1 MLKKSKMKI
10 KRRNTEP
17 SVNVPVVSLLNNTRA
32 ETDPVDPDGES
43 EPFQTMS
50 YNFTN

>member
-17 SVNVPVVSLLNNTRA
+17 SVNLAVNQSNQRT
-32 ETDPVDPDGES
+32 ETDPVDPEGES
-43 EPFQTMS
+43 EPF
-50 YNFTN
+50 

>member
-17 SVNVPVVSLLNNTRA
+17 SVNIATVCQGGGPRA

-43 EPFQTMS
+43 EPF
-50 YNFTN
+50 

>member
-1 MLKKSKMKI
+1 MKI

-17 SVNVPVVSLLNNTRA
+17 SVNVPTVNVLNNPRN

-43 EPFQTMS
+43 EPFQTLN

>member
-17 SVNVPVVSLLNNTRA
+17 SVNLTNINQAGNRP
-32 ETDPVDPDGES
+32 ETEPVDPDGES
-43 EPFQTMS
+43 EPF
-50 YNFTN
+50 

>member
-17 SVNVPVVSLLNNTRA
+17 SVNVPVVSQLNNAR

-43 EPFQTMS
+43 EPFQTAS
-50 YNFTN
+50 FN

>member
-17 SVNVPVVSLLNNTRA
+17 SVNVPVANVPGPRPDA
-32 ETDPVDPDGES
+32 DPVDPDGES
-43 EPFQTMS
+43 EPF
-50 YNFTN
+50 

>member
-17 SVNVPVVSLLNNTRA
+17 SVNITQVNASNSTRA
-32 ETDPVDPDGES
+32 ETEPVDPDGES
-43 EPFQTMS
+43 EPF
-50 YNFTN
+50 